1 MSFKNYFQR
10 NQFIYDNFTK
20 YTNFANKLKFQLFT
34 KKKFIFYLLF
44 AAVFF
49 GFLIFNL
56 CILMLKTKAFFTN
69 YYELTIINNSDSQKD
84 EILK

>member
-1 MSFKNYFQR
+1 MSFKNYFQG
-10 NQFIYDNFTK
+10 NQFIYDNFAK

-44 AAVFF
+44 TAIFF
-49 GFLIFNL
+49 AFLIFNL
-56 CILMLKTKAFFTN
+56 CILTLKTKAFFTN

>member
-10 NQFIYDNFTK
+10 NQFIYDNFAK
-20 YTNFANKLKFQLFT
+20 HTNFANKLKFQLFT

-44 AAVFF
+44 ALVFF
-49 GFLIFNL
+49 GLLIFNL
-56 CILMLKTKAFFTN
+56 CILTLKTKTFFTN
-69 YYELTIINNSDSQKD
+69 YYELSIINSSDSQKD